1 MQNLG
6 VIVEKE
12 TPEMFIS
19 VQKSTKRV
27 TIARILPAYIGSNFI
42 FWICEDF
49 ANYSRQPVSI

>member
-19 VQKSTKRV
+19 VQKSTKRD
-27 TIARILPAYIGSNFI
+27 IMARI
-42 FWICEDF
+42 
-49 ANYSRQPVSI
+49 